1 MAVVTVREQFDDEVR
16 FFLERLQ
23 WYDFVTEEKIAAW
36 DDWAWAVV
44 DEEVLRARSALE
56 FLRDRLPDTALA
68 MMAAADS
75 QFRAHPRAFDHMFRY
90 ALAGF
95 DAASELSGWVLDE
108 ATGQPPAIPPSH
120 WWWRL
125 PKAW

>member
-1 MAVVTVREQFDDEVR
+1 MDVVTGRDFDDEVA

-36 DDWAWAVV
+36 NDWGWAVV

-56 FLRDRLPDTALA
+56 FLRDRLPEAAAA
-68 MMAAADS
+68 MMAAADA
-75 QFRAHPRAFDHMFRY
+75 QFRTHPRAFDHMFRY

-95 DAASELSGWVLDE
+95 DATSELNGWVIDE
-108 ATGQPPAIPPSH
+108 ATGKPPAIPPSH

-125 PKAW
+125 PKDW